1 MTEAT
6 YDGAID
12 GGCVVM
18 LHVFES
24 PSAELTHRLQA
35 DDVTL
40 SSAIVALRAELSHRL
55 DLLAFVV
62 SGLEEL
68 GWDIRLEGQDVV
80 ATAALSPESAREQLE
95 DRGITG
101 PMCVVADLDDTG
113 WPVIQPLDAA
123 AVTP

>member
-1 MTEAT
+1 MTTAAPD
-6 YDGAID
+6 DGTG
-12 GGCVVM
+12 GGCLLM

-24 PSAELTHRLQA
+24 PSAELTHRLEGG
-35 DDVTL
+35 DTTL
-40 SSAIVALRAELSHRL
+40 STAIVALRAELSHRL
-55 DLLAFVV
+55 DLLAFVA

-68 GWDIRLEGQDVV
+68 GWDIRLQGQDVV

-101 PMCVVADLDDTG
+101 PLCVVADLDDTG
-113 WPVIQPLDAA
+113 WPVILPLDAS

>member
-1 MTEAT
+1 MTAVAQ
-6 YDGAID
+6 DGGTG
-12 GGCVVM
+12 GGCVVT

-24 PSAELTHRLQA
+24 PSAELMHRLEGGE
-35 DDVTL
+35 VTL

-68 GWDIRLEGQDVV
+68 GWDIRLEGENIM
-80 ATAALSPESAREQLE
+80 ATSALSPEAAREQFE

-101 PMCVVADLDDTG
+101 PLCVVADLDDTG

-123 AVTP
+123 SVAP

>member
-1 MTEAT
+1 MAAAASS
-6 YDGAID
+6 GGIG
-12 GGCVVM
+12 GGCLLM

-24 PSAELTHRLQA
+24 PSAELTHRLEGG
-35 DDVTL
+35 DTTL
-40 SSAIVALRAELSHRL
+40 STAIVALRAELSHRL

-80 ATAALSPESAREQLE
+80 ATAELSPESAREQLE

-101 PMCVVADLDDTG
+101 PLCVVADLDDTG
-113 WPVIQPLDAA
+113 WPVILPLDTS